1 MFARLL
7 ESMLDL
13 ERVGP
18 LVGPPEVYL
27 RTAWPT
33 WLAMLTILAGFAVA
47 LFFYSREDSLTRG
60 QRTWLGILRGV
71 VYALI
76 LTLLFEPALSIE
88 MTVKVRRN
96 ILVLI
101 DGSESMELIDKRRKR
116 SEIEE
121 AALATGE
128 MKFSDIKPEGSSAQL
143 TQAFTD
149 KASTF
154 SRLDLAKGVLTN
166 SELNLVEEMQDDY
179 RIEFFKLGG
188 RTEPISVEGKE
199 LPQALSPVVADFK
212 ATALG
217 TGVDEVVSRYGGE
230 AVAAVVLLT
239 DGASNQGQDPL
250 EVARRMREK
259 DIPIYPIGFGL
270 PNPRDLRLE
279 NLVVQEVVFK
289 DDEVLA
295 RVQVIAPGFADREV
309 EAILKLDGAET
320 ASQPV
325 VLTDEPQWIEIPFI
339 PDKGGTFRLDITIDP
354 LPEETVK
361 ENNTIGQTIRVI
373 DEQIK
378 VLYIEGRPRWEY
390 RYLRQVLRRDHRL
403 DVKFI
408 MTEGDSDL
416 AKYSREYLT
425 RFPTDAA
432 GAFRF
437 DLVIVGDV
445 RSSFFQS
452 EELTRIEELI
462 RTRGGS
468 FLMIA
473 GKSYAP
479 DDYEGTVIEN
489 MLPIRLAGGKRA
501 IPQQVY
507 PALTTAGRRSSVVR
521 LDKNDDRDAALWK
534 RVRPLFSVPAVNDVK
549 PGAMVLIGLSG
560 SESDR
565 SYPLMVW
572 HRYGTGKSL
581 FLATDQLWRLRFKTG
596 DRYHARLWGQTIQ
609 FLTLSRLLGENRQIS
624 IQTDRKEYRTG
635 QTVQIYANVL
645 DETYTP
651 VKSEEYTVY
660 IKRKGS
666 LDPTKAIVLDSV
678 PESEGLFQGYAEVD
692 KEGRYQLKA
701 GRHEESVSNLVE
713 FDVRTQSLEQLQ
725 PALQIDSLRKFG
737 EISGGKYFGIH
748 DLAKLRKTIGGEE
761 KTTIVKREKELWD
774 LWVVLVV
781 IVLCTGT
788 EWFVRRRLNLM

>member
-1 MFARLL
+1 MLARLL

-18 LVGPPEVYL
+18 LVGPPTVYL
-27 RTAWPT
+27 RTAWPG
-33 WLAMLTILAGFAVA
+33 WLALLVILSGFATA
-47 LFFYSREDSLTRG
+47 LFFYSRETSLTSS
-60 QRTWLGILRGV
+60 QRTWLGVLRGI

-76 LTLLFEPALSIE
+76 LTLLFEPALAIE

-101 DGSESMELIDKRRKR
+101 DGSESMELKDKRRTH

-128 MKFSDIKPEGSSAQL
+128 IKFSDIKPEGSKALLSQS
-143 TQAFTD
+143 FTD
-149 KASTF
+149 KASSFT
-154 SRLDLAKGVLTN
+154 RLHLVKGVLTN
-166 SELNLVEEMQDDY
+166 TELNLIGELQDDY
-179 RIEFFKLGG
+179 RVEFFKLGG
-188 RTEPISVEGKE
+188 RAEPISVEGKE
-199 LPQALSPVVADFK
+199 LSQALAQVSADLK
-212 ATALG
+212 ATAIG

-230 AVAAVVLLT
+230 AVAGVIILT
-239 DGASNQGQDPL
+239 DGASNQGQDTL
-250 EVARRMREK
+250 EVAHRMREK
-259 DIPIYPIGFGL
+259 NIPIYPIGFGL

-295 RVQVIAPGFADREV
+295 RVQVLAPGFADREV
-309 EAILKLDGAET
+309 EAVLKLDGNEV
-320 ASQPV
+320 ASLPV
-325 VLTDEPQWIEIPFI
+325 VLTDAPQWIEIPFI
-339 PDKGGTFRLDITIDP
+339 ADKGGTFRLDISIAP

-378 VLYIEGRPRWEY
+378 VLYIEGKPRWEF

-408 MTEGDSDL
+408 MTEGDADL

-445 RSSFFQS
+445 RSSFFQP

-473 GKSYAP
+473 GNSYSP
-479 DDYEGTVIEN
+479 GDYEGTIIEN

-501 IPQQVY
+501 VSQEVY
-507 PALTTAGRRSSVVR
+507 PVLTTAGKLSSVVR
-521 LDKNDDRDAALWK
+521 IEGDEEQSVEIWK

-565 SYPLMVW
+565 SYPLMAW

-596 DRYHARLWGQTIQ
+596 DRYHARFWGQTIQ

-624 IQTDRKEYRTG
+624 IQTDHKEYRTG
-635 QTVQIYANVL
+635 QAVRIYANVL

-651 VKSEEYTVY
+651 VKAEEYTVY
-660 IKRKGS
+660 LKLKGS
-666 LDPTKAIVLDSV
+666 LELTKAVALDAV
-678 PESEGLFQGYAEVD
+678 PESEGLFQGYAEVE
-692 KEGRYQLKA
+692 KEGRYELKA
-701 GRHEESVSNLVE
+701 GRHEEAVSNLVE

-725 PALQIDSLRKFG
+725 PALQLESLRKFG
-737 EISGGKYFGIH
+737 EISGGKYFAIH

-761 KTTIVKREKELWD
+761 KTTVVKREKELWD
-774 LWVVLVV
+774 LWIVLVV